1 MITETTRILLTKLH
15 NDVKSHALA
24 LQKSQLESEDQLKA
38 ITTSISQ
45 METQIAE
52 IEKDL
57 QTGELPEYCVKH
69 LEREK
74 RNLGSSLELKRQ
86 HFRIVSESIRDTAE
100 EVEAIKQQQAELFN
114 NYVKGDAENVDD

>member
-114 NYVKGDAENVDD
+114 NYVKGDVENVDD